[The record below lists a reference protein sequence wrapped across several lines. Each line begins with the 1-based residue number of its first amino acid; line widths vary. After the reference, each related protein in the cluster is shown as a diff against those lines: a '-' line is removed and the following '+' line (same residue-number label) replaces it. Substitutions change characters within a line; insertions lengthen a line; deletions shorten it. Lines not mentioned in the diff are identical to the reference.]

1 MTEETATVLP
11 ATRAERL
18 ATLASALVAGA
29 VLTTAA
35 LLTPNPAG
43 YGTHEALGLPP

>member
-1 MTEETATVLP
+1 MNGDVAAALP
-11 ATRAERL
+11 ATRTERL
-18 ATLASALVAGA
+18 ATLGSALVAAA
-29 VLTTAA
+29 VLATAA